1 MKLTEKFGVKPFD
14 TDPRKRYYL
23 RPTRIVTTSGDVSH
37 PEEMLKDRAGQI
49 SFDST
54 GCTILRKG
62 GMILVDF
69 GREIHGSVRLLV
81 QWTKPK
87 RVTVNVRFG
96 ESVTEAL
103 TPTPEKGSTN
113 DHANRDFR
121 LTLSGF
127 SGTDTNESGFRFAAI
142 ELADGEEIALKAIEG
157 VLIIRDIEY
166 VGSFGCSDP
175 EITKIYDTAA
185 YTAHLNMQEYM
196 WDGIKR
202 DRLVW
207 IGDMHPEVMTI
218 CSVFGDNEIVPRS
231 LDSVRDVTPL
241 TAKSEG
247 QRAMWMNGVPSYTIW
262 WLMCQRDYYMQ
273 NGNLEYL
280 KEQKEYIKELAPVL
294 CSLVKD
300 DGSENF
306 PEWRFL
312 DWPTNDDPVAKH
324 CGLQGLLSLGL
335 GTVAYFCDIFG
346 EEEIAN
352 ECRAK
357 MDLMKKH
364 IPELKAKSASS
375 VLALSGIVDAKKID
389 DEVLSVNG
397 AHGYSTY
404 YSYYIMAAK
413 VMASRTAEALRD
425 MKEYYG
431 AMLKLGATTFW
442 EDFDLDWTVN
452 DKGEFDAHGI
462 DEIVPEGGKDIHADF
477 GKYCYVGLR
486 HSLCHGWSSG
496 PCTFIARHILGV
508 KILEAGCKKIE
519 VKPNL
524 CGLDWIRGTYPTPF
538 GKVEIYADKDGKV
551 EVKAPDEIEIVR

>member
-218 CSVFGDNEIVPRS
+218 CSVFGDNEVVPRS

-346 EEEIAN
+346 EEEIAS

-413 VMASRTAEALRD
+413 VMAGRTAEALRD

>member
-1 MKLTEKFGVKPFD
+1 MKLTEKYGFKPFD

-23 RPTRIVTTSGDVSH
+23 RPTRIVKTAGDISH

-54 GCTILRKG
+54 GCTVLRKG

-87 RVTVNVRFG
+87 RVTVNVRLG

-103 TPTPEKGSTN
+103 TPVPEKGSTN

-121 LTLSGF
+121 LTLSGY

-142 ELADGEEIALKAIEG
+142 ELVDGEEIALKAIEG

-166 VGSFGCSDP
+166 VGSFDCSDP
-175 EITKIYDTAA
+175 EITRIYDTAA
-185 YTAHLNMQEYM
+185 YTAHLNMQECM

-218 CSVFGDNEIVPRS
+218 CSVFGDNEVVGRS

-241 TAKSEG
+241 VAESAG
-247 QRAMWMNGVPSYTIW
+247 QRAMWMNGIPSYTIW

-280 KEQKEYIKELAPVL
+280 KEQKDYIKGLAPVL

-300 DGSENF
+300 DGSESF
-306 PEWRFL
+306 PDWRFL

-346 EEEIAN
+346 EEELAK

-375 VLALSGIVDAKKID
+375 ILALSGIVDAKRID

-404 YSYYIMAAK
+404 YSYYIMSAK
-413 VMASRTAEALRD
+413 ALAGKTAEALRD

-431 AMLKLGATTFW
+431 TMLKLGATTFW

-462 DEIVPEGGKDIHADF
+462 DEIVPEGEKDIHADF

-496 PCTFIARHILGV
+496 PCTFIARHVLGV

-551 EVKAPDEIEIVR
+551 EIKAPDGIEVVR